1 MRITELDEFRLA
13 HTSWRHEAYILTIGE
28 HLDELLALFLSVA
41 KVFFR
46 NIAYNNEW
54 IRDHVDLFL
63 RQRYRNYTN
72 RIIILYILYY
82 TNCIIISKSSL
93 IYCYSMIYE
102 NLFFNLSRL
111 RYSTI

>member
-1 MRITELDEFRLA
+1 MRITELYELGFA
-13 HTSWRHEAYILTIGE
+13 QSAWRHKAYILSVGE

-54 IRDHVDLFL
+54 IQDHGDLFL

-82 TNCIIISKSSL
+82 TNCIIISKSGL